1 MKWEVFTAEEKTYIE
16 KLTASGEFNSIAQC
30 IAIDS
35 PEKEY
40 WLDQYMLDLKPV
52 PVEIDSKVR
61 KDITGVNIDSPEKEK
76 EWQGKIDAEKEE
88 TKKKVLS
95 AKEKR
100 AADKKAK
107 EEAEAAKEV
116 ARLSKSVTDTEA
128 QLAVEAEARAKAEE
142 KEKKEAARKELEASL
157 TKKK

>member
-1 MKWEVFTAEEKTYIE
+1 MK
-16 KLTASGEFNSIAQC
+16 KLFPLVAALVLAGATFVSAAGNG
-30 IAIDS
+30 
-35 PEKEY
+35 
-40 WLDQYMLDLKPV
+40 PV
-52 PVEIDSKVR
+52 DVTKVR

>member
-100 AADKKAK
+100 ASDKKAK

>member
-100 AADKKAK
+100 ASDKKAK

-157 TKKK
+157 TKTK